1 MKSVVITGVS
11 SGIGFSGADILCQA
25 GYKVYGSV
33 RKEEDAQPLLT
44 KYPKNFTPLIFD
56 VRDEEAIE
64 KSSDFVKADLS
75 KSGHHLV
82 GLVNNAGV
90 ALGGPF
96 KYLDTDTFR
105 KQLEIN
111 VLGVVSVTRNFL
123 NLLGAYTGSKDPGKI
138 IMISSV
144 SGHRA
149 YPYMSPYT
157 ASKFALEGMSDSL
170 RRELMMYGID
180 VILIEP
186 GPVKSEIWAKAPD
199 IDSNPFIDTEYEESL
214 RTFYKQVIGKANDA
228 LDTNIIGNAIKS
240 IIENSNPKTRYVY
253 TKDKFKEFTI
263 PGILP
268 DRTLD
273 KIMAKRLKI
282 SKKSD

>member
-25 GYKVYGSV
+25 GYRVYGSV
-33 RKEEDAQPLLT
+33 RKEDASKPLL
-44 KYPKNFTPLIFD
+44 KKHPNNFIPLIFD
-56 VRDEEAIE
+56 VRDEDAI
-64 KSSDFVKADLS
+64 VKAANFVENDMS
-75 KSGHHLV
+75 ESDQFA

-96 KYLDTDTFR
+96 KHLDTDTFR
-105 KQLEIN
+105 RQLEIN

-123 NLLGAYTGSKDPGKI
+123 KLLGAYKDSSNPGKI

-149 YPYMSPYT
+149 YPYMSPYS

-186 GPVKSEIWAKAPD
+186 GPVKSEIWSKAPD
-199 IDSNPFIDTEYEESL
+199 IDKNPFIGTDYEESL
-214 RTFYKQVIGKANDA
+214 RAFYKEVFGKANDA
-228 LDTNIIGNAIKS
+228 LDTDIIGNAIKS
-240 IIENSNPKTRYVY
+240 IIENPHPKTRYVY
-253 TKDKFKEFTI
+253 TKDKFKEFTL

-273 KIMAKRLKI
+273 RIMAKRLKI
-282 SKKSD
+282 KK

>member
-1 MKSVVITGVS
+1 MDAIVVTGVS
-11 SGIGFSGADILCQA
+11 SGIGFNAAKTLCEA

-33 RKEEDAQPLLT
+33 RKKEDGDKLCNL
-44 KYPKNFTPLIFD
+44 YPNLFKTIVFD
-56 VRDEEAIE
+56 VRDEEAIKKASE
-64 KSSDFVKADLS
+64 FVRNDLTDND
-75 KSGHHLV
+75 KLV
-82 GLVNNAGV
+82 GLVNNSGI

-96 KYLDTDTFR
+96 KYLETDIFR
-105 KQLEIN
+105 KQLEVN

-123 NLLGAYTGSKDPGKI
+123 NLLGAYKGSRHQGKI

-149 YPYMSPYT
+149 YPYMSPYS

-170 RRELMMYGID
+170 RRELMMFGVD

-186 GPVKSEIWAKAPD
+186 GPVKSEIWNKAPSKED
-199 IDSNPFIDTEYEESL
+199 NPFIGTEYEESL
-214 RTFYKQVIGKANDA
+214 KTFYEQVIEKAKDSLSA
-228 LDTNIIGNAIKS
+228 SVIGNAVKG
-240 IIENSNPKTRYVY
+240 IIENSKPKTRYVY

-273 KIMAKRLKI
+273 RLMAKRLKI
-282 SKKSD
+282 KKRN

>member
-25 GYKVYGSV
+25 GYRVYGSV
-33 RKEEDAQPLLT
+33 RKEEAANPLL
-44 KYPKNFTPLIFD
+44 KKHPNNFIPLIFD
-56 VRDEEAIE
+56 VRDEDAI
-64 KSSDFVKADLS
+64 VKAANFVENDMS
-75 KSGHHLV
+75 ESDQFV

-96 KYLDTDTFR
+96 KHLDTGTFR

-123 NLLGAYTGSKDPGKI
+123 KLLGAYKGSINPGKI

-149 YPYMSPYT
+149 YTYMSPYS

-186 GPVKSEIWAKAPD
+186 GPVKSEIWSKAPD
-199 IDSNPFIDTEYEESL
+199 IDSNPFIGTDYEESL
-214 RTFYKQVIGKANDA
+214 RTFYKEVFGKANDA
-228 LDTNIIGNAIKS
+228 LDTDIIGNAIKN
-240 IIENSNPKTRYVY
+240 IIENSHPKTRYVY
-253 TKDKFKEFTI
+253 TKDKFKEFTL

-273 KIMAKRLKI
+273 RIMAKRLKI
-282 SKKSD
+282 KK

>member
-25 GYKVYGSV
+25 GYRVYGSV
-33 RKEEDAQPLLT
+33 RKEEAANPLL
-44 KYPKNFTPLIFD
+44 KKHPNNFIPLIFD
-56 VRDEEAIE
+56 VRDEDAI
-64 KSSDFVKADLS
+64 VKAANFVENDMSESDQFL
-75 KSGHHLV
+75 

-96 KYLDTDTFR
+96 KHLDTDTFR

-123 NLLGAYTGSKDPGKI
+123 KLLGAYKGSINPGKI

-149 YPYMSPYT
+149 YPYMSPYS

-186 GPVKSEIWAKAPD
+186 GPVKSEIWSKAPD
-199 IDSNPFIDTEYEESL
+199 IDSNPFIGTDYEESL
-214 RTFYKQVIGKANDA
+214 RTFYKEVFGKANDA
-228 LDTNIIGNAIKS
+228 LDTDIIGNAIKS
-240 IIENSNPKTRYVY
+240 IIENPHPKTRYVY
-253 TKDKFKEFTI
+253 TKDKFKEFTL

-273 KIMAKRLKI
+273 RIMAKRLKI
-282 SKKSD
+282 KK

>member
-1 MKSVVITGVS
+1 MDAIVVTGVS
-11 SGIGFSGADILCQA
+11 SGIGFNAAETLCEA

-33 RKEEDAQPLLT
+33 RKKEDGDKLCNL
-44 KYPKNFTPLIFD
+44 YPDLFKTIVFD

-64 KSSDFVKADLS
+64 KASEFVKNDL
-75 KSGHHLV
+75 KDDDKLV
-82 GLVNNAGV
+82 GLVNNSGI

-96 KYLDTDTFR
+96 KYLNTDIFR
-105 KQLEIN
+105 KQLEVN

-123 NLLGAYTGSKDPGKI
+123 NLLGAYKGSKHQGKI

-149 YPYMSPYT
+149 YPYMSPYS

-180 VILIEP
+180 VVLIEP
-186 GPVKSEIWAKAPD
+186 GPVQSEIWNKAPKKD
-199 IDSNPFIDTEYEESL
+199 DNPFIGTDFEESL
-214 RTFYKQVIGKANDA
+214 KTFYEEVIEKAQDPLPA
-228 LDTNIIGNAIKS
+228 DIIGNAIKE

-253 TKDKFKEFTI
+253 TKNKFKEYTL

-273 KIMAKRLKI
+273 RIMAKRLKI
-282 SKKSD
+282 KKK

>member
-33 RKEEDAQPLLT
+33 RKEETANPLL
-44 KYPKNFTPLIFD
+44 KKHPNNFIPLIFD
-56 VRDEEAIE
+56 VRDEDAI
-64 KSSDFVKADLS
+64 VKASNFVENDMS
-75 KSGHHLV
+75 KSDQLI

-96 KYLDTDTFR
+96 KHLDTDTFR

-123 NLLGAYTGSKDPGKI
+123 KLLGAYKGSANPGKI

-149 YPYMSPYT
+149 YPYMSPYS

-186 GPVKSEIWAKAPD
+186 GPVKSEIWSKAPD
-199 IDSNPFIDTEYEESL
+199 IDSNPFIGTDYEESL
-214 RTFYKQVIGKANDA
+214 RTFYKEVFGKANDA
-228 LDTNIIGNAIKS
+228 LDTDIIGNAIKN
-240 IIENSNPKTRYVY
+240 IIENPHPKTRYVY
-253 TKDKFKEFTI
+253 TKDKFKEFTL

-282 SKKSD
+282 EK

>member
-25 GYKVYGSV
+25 GYRVYGSV
-33 RKEEDAQPLLT
+33 RKEDASKPLL
-44 KYPKNFTPLIFD
+44 KKHPNNFIPLIFD
-56 VRDEEAIE
+56 VRDEDAI
-64 KSSDFVKADLS
+64 VKAANFVENDMS
-75 KSGHHLV
+75 ESDQFV

-96 KYLDTDTFR
+96 KYLDTNTFR

-123 NLLGAYTGSKDPGKI
+123 KLLGAYKGSTNPGKI

-149 YPYMSPYT
+149 YPYMSPYS

-180 VILIEP
+180 VVLIEP
-186 GPVKSEIWAKAPD
+186 GPVKSEIWSKAPD
-199 IDSNPFIDTEYEESL
+199 IDNNPFIGTDYEESL
-214 RTFYKQVIGKANDA
+214 RAFYKEVFGKANDA
-228 LDTNIIGNAIKS
+228 LDTDIIGNAIKS
-240 IIENSNPKTRYVY
+240 IIENSHPKTRYVY
-253 TKDKFKEFTI
+253 TKDKFKEFTL

-282 SKKSD
+282 KKSS

>member
-1 MKSVVITGVS
+1 MDAIVVTGVS
-11 SGIGFSGADILCQA
+11 SGIGFNAAKTLCEA

-33 RKEEDAQPLLT
+33 RKKEDGDKLCNL
-44 KYPKNFTPLIFD
+44 YPNLFKTIVFD
-56 VRDEEAIE
+56 VRDEGAIKKASE
-64 KSSDFVKADLS
+64 FVRNDLTDND
-75 KSGHHLV
+75 KLV
-82 GLVNNAGV
+82 GLVNNSGI

-96 KYLDTDTFR
+96 KYLETDIFR
-105 KQLEIN
+105 KQLEVN

-123 NLLGAYTGSKDPGKI
+123 NLLGAYKGSRHQGKI

-149 YPYMSPYT
+149 YPYMSPYS

-170 RRELMMYGID
+170 RRELMMFGVD

-186 GPVKSEIWAKAPD
+186 GPVKSEIWNKAPSKED
-199 IDSNPFIDTEYEESL
+199 NPFIGTEYEESL
-214 RTFYKQVIGKANDA
+214 KTFYEQVIEKAKDSLSA
-228 LDTNIIGNAIKS
+228 SVIGNAVKG
-240 IIENSNPKTRYVY
+240 IIENSKPKTRYVY

-273 KIMAKRLKI
+273 RLMAKRLKI
-282 SKKSD
+282 KKGD

>member
-25 GYKVYGSV
+25 GYRVYGSV
-33 RKEEDAQPLLT
+33 RKEEAANPLL
-44 KYPKNFTPLIFD
+44 KKHPNNFIPLIFD
-56 VRDEEAIE
+56 VRDEDAI
-64 KSSDFVKADLS
+64 VKAANFVENDMSESDQFL
-75 KSGHHLV
+75 

-96 KYLDTDTFR
+96 KHLDTDTFR

-123 NLLGAYTGSKDPGKI
+123 KLLGAYKGSINPGKI

-149 YPYMSPYT
+149 YPYMSPYS

-180 VILIEP
+180 VVLIEP
-186 GPVKSEIWAKAPD
+186 GPVKSEIWSKAPD
-199 IDSNPFIDTEYEESL
+199 IDSNPFIGTDYEESL
-214 RTFYKQVIGKANDA
+214 RAFYKEVFGKANDA
-228 LDTNIIGNAIKS
+228 LDTDIIGNAIKS
-240 IIENSNPKTRYVY
+240 IIENPHPKTRYVY
-253 TKDKFKEFTI
+253 TKDKFKEFTL

-273 KIMAKRLKI
+273 RIMAKRLKI
-282 SKKSD
+282 KK

>member
-1 MKSVVITGVS
+1 MMDAIVVTGVS
-11 SGIGFSGADILCQA
+11 SGIGFNAAKTLCEA
-25 GYKVYGSV
+25 RYKVYGSV
-33 RKEEDAQPLLT
+33 RKKEDGDKLCKL
-44 KYPKNFTPLIFD
+44 YPDLFKTIVFD
-56 VRDEEAIE
+56 VRDEEAIKKASE
-64 KSSDFVKADLS
+64 FVKNDLANDD
-75 KSGHHLV
+75 KLV
-82 GLVNNAGV
+82 GLVNNSGI

-96 KYLDTDTFR
+96 KYLETDIFR
-105 KQLEIN
+105 KQLEVN

-123 NLLGAYTGSKDPGKI
+123 NLLGAYKDSKHQGKI

-149 YPYMSPYT
+149 YPYMSPYS

-170 RRELMMYGID
+170 RRELMMFGID

-186 GPVKSEIWAKAPD
+186 GPVESEIWNKAPSKED
-199 IDSNPFIDTEYEESL
+199 NPFIGTEYEESL
-214 RTFYKQVIGKANDA
+214 KTFYEQVIEKAKDPLPA
-228 LDTNIIGNAIKS
+228 SVIGNAVKN
-240 IIENSNPKTRYVY
+240 IIQNSKPKTRYVY

-273 KIMAKRLKI
+273 RLMAKRLKI
-282 SKKSD
+282 KKRD

>member
-1 MKSVVITGVS
+1 MRKKEDG
-11 SGIGFSGADILCQA
+11 DKLCN
-25 GYKVYGSV
+25 
-33 RKEEDAQPLLT
+33 L
-44 KYPKNFTPLIFD
+44 YPDLFKTIVFD

-64 KSSDFVKADLS
+64 KASEFVKNDL
-75 KSGHHLV
+75 KDDDKLV
-82 GLVNNAGV
+82 GLVNNSGI

-96 KYLDTDTFR
+96 KYLNTDIFR
-105 KQLEIN
+105 KQLEVN

-123 NLLGAYTGSKDPGKI
+123 NLLGAYKGSKHQGKI

-149 YPYMSPYT
+149 YPYMSPYS

-170 RRELMMYGID
+170 RRELMMFGVD

-186 GPVKSEIWAKAPD
+186 GPVESEIWNKAPSKED
-199 IDSNPFIDTEYEESL
+199 NPFIGTEYEESL
-214 RTFYKQVIGKANDA
+214 KAFYDQVVEKGKRP
-228 LDTNIIGNAIKS
+228 LPTSVIGNAIKN
-240 IIENSNPKTRYVY
+240 IMQNPKPKTRYVY

-273 KIMAKRLKI
+273 KLMAKRLKLE
-282 SKKSD
+282 KKD

>member
-1 MKSVVITGVS
+1 MKSILITGVS
-11 SGIGFSGADILCQA
+11 SGIGFSGANILCQA
-25 GYKVYGSV
+25 GYRVYGSV
-33 RKEEDAQPLLT
+33 RKEEDSKPLLD
-44 KYPKNFTPLIFD
+44 KYPDNFIPLVFD
-56 VRDEEAIE
+56 VRDEAAIE
-64 KSSDFVKADLS
+64 KAADFVKEDLS
-75 KSGHHLV
+75 TTGHGLA

-96 KYLDTDTFR
+96 KHLDTETFR
-105 KQLEIN
+105 RQLEIN

-123 NLLGAYTGSKDPGKI
+123 NLLGAYKGSSNPGKI

-149 YPYMSPYT
+149 YPYMSPYS

-199 IDSNPFIDTEYEESL
+199 IDSNPFLGTDYEESL
-214 RTFYKQVIGKANDA
+214 RTFYKEVFGKANDA
-228 LDTNIIGNAIKS
+228 LDTDIIGNAIRS
-240 IIENSNPKTRYVY
+240 IIENPRPKTRYVY

-282 SKKSD
+282 KQSS

>member
-25 GYKVYGSV
+25 GYRVYGSV
-33 RKEEDAQPLLT
+33 RKEEAAKPLL
-44 KYPKNFTPLIFD
+44 KKHPNNFIPLIFD
-56 VRDEEAIE
+56 VRDEDAI
-64 KSSDFVKADLS
+64 VKAANFVENDMS
-75 KSGHHLV
+75 ESDQFA

-96 KYLDTDTFR
+96 KHLDTDTFR
-105 KQLEIN
+105 RQLEIN

-123 NLLGAYTGSKDPGKI
+123 KLLGAYKGSSNTGKI

-149 YPYMSPYT
+149 YPYMSPYS

-170 RRELMMYGID
+170 RRELMMYDID
-180 VILIEP
+180 VVLIEP
-186 GPVKSEIWAKAPD
+186 GPVKSEIWSKAPD
-199 IDSNPFIDTEYEESL
+199 IDNNPFIGTDYEESL
-214 RTFYKQVIGKANDA
+214 RAFYKEVFGKANDA
-228 LDTNIIGNAIKS
+228 LDTDIIGNAIKS
-240 IIENSNPKTRYVY
+240 IIENPHPKTRYVY
-253 TKDKFKEFTI
+253 TKDKFKEFTL

-273 KIMAKRLKI
+273 RIMAKRLKI
-282 SKKSD
+282 KK

>member
-1 MKSVVITGVS
+1 MKSILITGVS

-25 GYKVYGSV
+25 GYRVYGSV
-33 RKEEDAQPLLT
+33 RKEEDSKPLLD
-44 KYPKNFTPLIFD
+44 KYPDNFIPLVFD
-56 VRDEEAIE
+56 VRDEVAIE
-64 KSSDFVKADLS
+64 KAADFVKEDLS
-75 KSGHHLV
+75 KTGYGLAA
-82 GLVNNAGV
+82 LVNNAGV

-96 KYLDTDTFR
+96 KHLDTETFR
-105 KQLEIN
+105 RQLEIN

-123 NLLGAYTGSKDPGKI
+123 NLLGAYKGSSNPGKI

-149 YPYMSPYT
+149 YPYMSPYS

-199 IDSNPFIDTEYEESL
+199 IDSNPFLGTDYEESL
-214 RTFYKQVIGKANDA
+214 RTFYKEVFGKANDA
-228 LDTNIIGNAIKS
+228 LDTDIIGNAIKS

-282 SKKSD
+282 KQSS

>member
-1 MKSVVITGVS
+1 MKSILITGVS

-25 GYKVYGSV
+25 GYRVYGSV
-33 RKEEDAQPLLT
+33 RKEEDSKPLLD
-44 KYPKNFTPLIFD
+44 KYPDNFIPLVFD
-56 VRDEEAIE
+56 VRDEVAIE
-64 KSSDFVKADLS
+64 KAADFVKEDLS
-75 KSGHHLV
+75 KTGYGLAA
-82 GLVNNAGV
+82 LVNNAGV

-96 KYLDTDTFR
+96 KHLDTETFR
-105 KQLEIN
+105 RQLEIN
-111 VLGVVSVTRNFL
+111 VLGVVSVIHIFL
-123 NLLGAYTGSKDPGKI
+123 NLLGAYKGSSNPGKI

-149 YPYMSPYT
+149 YPYMSPYS

-199 IDSNPFIDTEYEESL
+199 IDSNPFLGTDYEESL
-214 RTFYKQVIGKANDA
+214 RTFYKEVFGKANDA
-228 LDTNIIGNAIKS
+228 LDTDIIGNAIKS

-282 SKKSD
+282 KQSS

>member
-1 MKSVVITGVS
+1 MDAIVVTGVS
-11 SGIGFSGADILCQA
+11 SGIGFNAAETLCEA

-33 RKEEDAQPLLT
+33 RKKEDGDKLCNL
-44 KYPKNFTPLIFD
+44 YPDLFKTIVFD

-64 KSSDFVKADLS
+64 KASEFVKNDL
-75 KSGHHLV
+75 KDDDKLV
-82 GLVNNAGV
+82 GLVNNSGI

-96 KYLDTDTFR
+96 KYLNTDIFR
-105 KQLEIN
+105 KQLEVN

-123 NLLGAYTGSKDPGKI
+123 NLLGAYKGSKHQGKI

-149 YPYMSPYT
+149 YPYMSPYS

-170 RRELMMYGID
+170 RRELMMFGVD

-186 GPVKSEIWAKAPD
+186 GPVESEIWNKAPSKED
-199 IDSNPFIDTEYEESL
+199 NPFIGTEYEESL
-214 RTFYKQVIGKANDA
+214 KAFYDQVVEKGKRP
-228 LDTNIIGNAIKS
+228 LPTSVIGNAIKN
-240 IIENSNPKTRYVY
+240 IMQNPKPKTRYVY

-273 KIMAKRLKI
+273 KLMAKRLKLE
-282 SKKSD
+282 KKD

>member
-1 MKSVVITGVS
+1 MKSILITGVS

-33 RKEEDAQPLLT
+33 RKEEDSKHLLD
-44 KYPKNFTPLIFD
+44 KYPDKFIPLVFD
-56 VRDEEAIE
+56 VRDEAAIE
-64 KSSDFVKADLS
+64 KAADFVKKDLS
-75 KSGHHLV
+75 KTGHRLA

-96 KYLDTDTFR
+96 KHLDTETFR

-123 NLLGAYTGSKDPGKI
+123 NLLGAYKGSSNPGKI

-149 YPYMSPYT
+149 YPYMSPYS

-199 IDSNPFIDTEYEESL
+199 IDSNPFIGTDYEESL
-214 RTFYKQVIGKANDA
+214 RTFYKEVFGKASDA
-228 LDTNIIGNAIKS
+228 LDTNIIGNAIRS
-240 IIENSNPKTRYVY
+240 IIENPRPKTRYVY

-282 SKKSD
+282 KKSS

>member
-1 MKSVVITGVS
+1 MDAIVVTGVS
-11 SGIGFSGADILCQA
+11 SGIGFNAAETLCEA

-33 RKEEDAQPLLT
+33 RKKEDGDKLCNL
-44 KYPKNFTPLIFD
+44 YPDLFKTIVFD
-56 VRDEEAIE
+56 VRDEQAIE
-64 KSSDFVKADLS
+64 KASEFVKNDL
-75 KSGHHLV
+75 KDDDKLV
-82 GLVNNAGV
+82 GLVNNSGI

-96 KYLDTDTFR
+96 KYLNTDIFR
-105 KQLEIN
+105 KQLEVN
-111 VLGVVSVTRNFL
+111 VLGVVSVTRSFL
-123 NLLGAYTGSKDPGKI
+123 NLLGAYKGSKHQGKI

-149 YPYMSPYT
+149 YPYMSPYS

-170 RRELMMYGID
+170 RRELMMFGVD

-186 GPVKSEIWAKAPD
+186 GPVESEIWNKAPSKED
-199 IDSNPFIDTEYEESL
+199 NPFVGTEYEESL
-214 RTFYKQVIGKANDA
+214 KAFYDQVVEKGKRP
-228 LDTNIIGNAIKS
+228 LPTSVIGNAIKN
-240 IIENSNPKTRYVY
+240 IMQNPKPKTRYVY

-273 KIMAKRLKI
+273 KLMAKRLKLE
-282 SKKSD
+282 KKD